1 MPDSHSR
8 VEAAIKAFAKGEI
21 VVVTDDDDRENEGD
35 LFVAAS
41 LCTPEKMAF
50 IIRNTSGIVC
60 APLGAEQAR
69 RLHLEPMVA
78 ENDAPLGTAFTV
90 TVDVRHGLSTG
101 ISAEERC
108 NTVRALANN
117 NSGPSDFV
125 RPGHVF
131 PLVARQG
138 GVLMRSG
145 HTEAC
150 VDLCRL
156 ASLPPVGVLSELTN
170 DDGTVM
176 RGPQVA
182 AFAAKHKFVQVS
194 IAELIAFRQSRD
206 KLVERVGEFP
216 LSSDI
221 GTLNGYAYVTPFDRV
236 HHMAFVY
243 GDIGDGMNVLARLHR
258 ADVIG
263 DVFGGAKPIRAALT
277 RFKAEGRGVIVYLRD
292 GTAGVPVA
300 DIPHGD
306 TETDAA
312 RSRQWREIGLGAQIL
327 KDLGISSIRLLTSS
341 KRTYVGLGGF
351 GIEIV
356 ASEPIEEIRHS
367 ATARSAGPESILR
380 STGVMDSGFG
390 ANARRGNDKE
400 GPFFCPCRV
409 AALPMGRRKFP
420 IIITGTHDRRHL
432 RRGGLGD
439 AAACGWPTPA
449 RALFPSMSNSS
460 SPLTCPIRWTPTS
473 RRCSAR
479 ATSRR

>member
-60 APLGAEQAR
+60 APLGVEHAR
-69 RLHLEPMVA
+69 RLQLDPMVA
-78 ENDAPLGTAFTV
+78 KNDAPLGTAFTV
-90 TVDVRHGLSTG
+90 TVDVRHGLTTG

-108 NTVRALANN
+108 NTVRALAND
-117 NSGPSDFV
+117 NSGAADFV

-131 PLVARQG
+131 PLVAREG

-156 ASLPPVGVLSELTN
+156 AGLPPVGVLSEMMK

-176 RGPQVA
+176 RGPDVA
-182 AFAAKHKFVQVS
+182 AFAAKHKLAQVS
-194 IAELIAFRQSRD
+194 IAELISYRQSRD
-206 KLVERVGEFP
+206 RLVERVGEFQVASEIGP
-216 LSSDI
+216 LK
-221 GTLNGYAYVTPFDRV
+221 GYAYVTPFDSV

-243 GDIGDGMNVLARLHR
+243 GDIGSGKNVPARLHR

-263 DVFGGAKPIRAALT
+263 DVFGGAKSIHGALT
-277 RFKAEGRGVIVYLRD
+277 RFKKAGHGVIVYLRD

-300 DIPHGD
+300 EIPHAND
-306 TETDAA
+306 TETNAA

-327 KDLGISSIRLLTSS
+327 KDLGISSIRLLASS

-356 ASEPIEEIRHS
+356 ATEPID
-367 ATARSAGPESILR
+367 G
-380 STGVMDSGFG
+380 
-390 ANARRGNDKE
+390 
-400 GPFFCPCRV
+400 
-409 AALPMGRRKFP
+409 
-420 IIITGTHDRRHL
+420 
-432 RRGGLGD
+432 
-439 AAACGWPTPA
+439 
-449 RALFPSMSNSS
+449 
-460 SPLTCPIRWTPTS
+460 
-473 RRCSAR
+473 
-479 ATSRR
+479 

>member
-1 MPDSHSR
+1 VSDTHSS

-60 APLGAEQAR
+60 APLGGELAR
-69 RLHLEPMVA
+69 RLHLDPMVA

-90 TVDVRHGLSTG
+90 TVDVRHGLTTG

-108 NTVRALANN
+108 NTVRALAND
-117 NSGPSDFV
+117 NSGASDFV

-156 ASLPPVGVLSELTN
+156 AGVPPVGVLAELMN
-170 DDGTVM
+170 DDGSVM
-176 RGPQVA
+176 RGPEVA
-182 AFAAKHKFVQVS
+182 AFAAKHKLAQVS
-194 IAELIAFRQSRD
+194 IAELIAYRQVRD

-216 LSSDI
+216 MTSEI
-221 GTLNGYAYVTPFDRV
+221 GPLKGYAYVTPFDRV

-243 GDIGDGMNVLARLHR
+243 GDIADGRDVPARLHR
-258 ADVIG
+258 ADVIS
-263 DVFGGAKPIRAALT
+263 DVFGGAKPIRAALGHF
-277 RFKAEGRGVIVYLRD
+277 REAGRGVIVYLRD

-300 DIPHGD
+300 NIPHERD
-306 TETDAA
+306 TGTEAA
-312 RSRQWREIGLGAQIL
+312 RTRQWREIGLGAQIL
-327 KDLGISSIRLLTSS
+327 KDLGISSIRLLAST

-356 ASEPIEEIRHS
+356 ATEPIE
-367 ATARSAGPESILR
+367 G
-380 STGVMDSGFG
+380 
-390 ANARRGNDKE
+390 
-400 GPFFCPCRV
+400 
-409 AALPMGRRKFP
+409 
-420 IIITGTHDRRHL
+420 
-432 RRGGLGD
+432 
-439 AAACGWPTPA
+439 
-449 RALFPSMSNSS
+449 
-460 SPLTCPIRWTPTS
+460 
-473 RRCSAR
+473 
-479 ATSRR
+479 

>member
-1 MPDSHSR
+1 MPDNHR
-8 VEAAIKAFAKGEI
+8 KVEAAIRAFAKGEI

-60 APLGAEQAR
+60 APLGADQAR
-69 RLHLEPMVA
+69 RLHLDPMVA

-90 TVDVRHGLSTG
+90 TVDVKHGLTTG

-117 NSGPSDFV
+117 NSGASDFV

-131 PLVARQG
+131 PLVAREG

-182 AFAAKHKFVQVS
+182 AFAKKHGFAQVS
-194 IAELIAFRQSRD
+194 IAELIAYRQNRD

-221 GTLNGYAYVTPFDRV
+221 GTLKGYAYVTPFDRV

-243 GDIGDGMNVLARLHR
+243 GDIGDGKNVPARLHR

-263 DVFGGAKPIRAALT
+263 DVFGGAKSIRAALA

-300 DIPHGD
+300 EIPHDGGS
-306 TETDAA
+306 ETDAA
-312 RSRQWREIGLGAQIL
+312 RSRQWREVGLGAQIL
-327 KDLGISSIRLLTSS
+327 KDLGITSIRLLASS

-356 ASEPIEEIRHS
+356 ATEP
-367 ATARSAGPESILR
+367 L
-380 STGVMDSGFG
+380 
-390 ANARRGNDKE
+390 E
-400 GPFFCPCRV
+400 G
-409 AALPMGRRKFP
+409 
-420 IIITGTHDRRHL
+420 
-432 RRGGLGD
+432 
-439 AAACGWPTPA
+439 
-449 RALFPSMSNSS
+449 
-460 SPLTCPIRWTPTS
+460 
-473 RRCSAR
+473 
-479 ATSRR
+479 

>member
-8 VEAAIKAFAKGEI
+8 VDAAIKAFAKGEI

-60 APLGAEQAR
+60 APLGAEHAR
-69 RLHLEPMVA
+69 HLHLDPMVSKN
-78 ENDAPLGTAFTV
+78 EAPLGTAFTV
-90 TVDVRHGLSTG
+90 SVDVRHGLTTG

-108 NTVRALANN
+108 NTVRALANG
-117 NSGPSDFV
+117 NSGASDFV

-138 GVLMRSG
+138 GVLIRSG

-156 ASLPPVGVLSELTN
+156 AGLPPVGVLSELMN
-170 DDGTVM
+170 DNGSVM
-176 RGPQVA
+176 RGPEVA
-182 AFAAKHKFVQVS
+182 GFAQKHKLVQVS
-194 IAELIAFRQSRD
+194 ISEMIAYRQSRD
-206 KLVERVGEFP
+206 KLVERVAEFQVASEIGP
-216 LSSDI
+216 LS
-221 GTLNGYAYVTPFDRV
+221 GYAYVTPFDQV

-243 GDIGDGMNVLARLHR
+243 GQIGDGKNVPARLHR

-263 DVFGGAKPIRAALT
+263 DVFGGAKSIHAALT
-277 RFKAEGRGVIVYLRD
+277 RFKKDGRGVIVYLRD

-300 DIPHGD
+300 EIPHDGD
-306 TETDAA
+306 TGTDAA

-327 KDLGISSIRLLTSS
+327 KDIGISSIRLLTSS

-356 ASEPIEEIRHS
+356 ATE
-367 ATARSAGPESILR
+367 TL
-380 STGVMDSGFG
+380 
-390 ANARRGNDKE
+390 E
-400 GPFFCPCRV
+400 G
-409 AALPMGRRKFP
+409 
-420 IIITGTHDRRHL
+420 
-432 RRGGLGD
+432 
-439 AAACGWPTPA
+439 
-449 RALFPSMSNSS
+449 
-460 SPLTCPIRWTPTS
+460 
-473 RRCSAR
+473 
-479 ATSRR
+479 